1 MPLPT
6 PSTDVSELVPVGL
19 RRVTAWTWRV
29 LLLLAAAALLLWV
42 LIRTQ
47 AVVLPVIAA
56 VLLAAFVEPVTRRL
70 RSRMPDWAVAVIT
83 LLGVI
88 LLFAGVG
95 FLIVPE
101 VIGQI
106 SQVNIN
112 LNQGVGRIQA
122 FVLKNFPV
130 SERQVQEGI
139 SEAFKALQSG
149 IGSAATQ
156 VLGAA
161 GAFVGL
167 LLQGFVTL
175 FLFFF
180 FIKDGP
186 RFYRWLRA
194 ASPPSW
200 RRNVEDLL
208 PQIWTTLQSYLS
220 GVVVVGFIDAVF
232 IALALII
239 IGVPLV
245 LPLAVLTFFGAFF
258 PLVGAIVAGVA
269 AALVALVTGGFTDA
283 LLVVGAAVVV
293 QQVEGNLLQPLIMGR
308 QVELHPAVT
317 LLAVVGGG
325 AVAGIV
331 GAFLAVPTAA
341 VTRRVLRYA
350 SPHLSAAGDQASEET
365 VARKLATTGRDNG
378 DDDDDDDED
387 DVEDDPEG

>member
-19 RRVTAWTWRV
+19 RRATAYTWRV
-29 LLLLAAAALLLWV
+29 LLLIGASVLALWLLV
-42 LIRTQ
+42 RVQ

-70 RSRMPDWAVAVIT
+70 RTRMPDWAVGVIT
-83 LLGVI
+83 LLGVMV
-88 LLFAGVG
+88 LFTGVG
-95 FLIVPE
+95 LLIVPE

-112 LNQGVGRIQA
+112 LSQGVGKIQA
-122 FVLKNFPV
+122 FVLKTFPV
-130 SERQVQEGI
+130 SEGQVQEGI
-139 SEAFKALQSG
+139 SKAFSALQSG
-149 IGSAATQ
+149 IGNAATQ

-161 GAFVGL
+161 GAVVGL
-167 LLQGFVTL
+167 LLQVFVTL

-180 FIKDGP
+180 FVKDGP

-194 ASPPSW
+194 ATPPSR
-200 RRNVEDLL
+200 RRNVEELL
-208 PQIWTTLQSYLS
+208 PQIWSTLQSYLS
-220 GVVVVGFIDAVF
+220 GVVVVGLIDAVF

-239 IGVPLV
+239 VGVPLV
-245 LPLAVLTFFGAFF
+245 LPLAVLTFVGAFF
-258 PLVGAIVAGVA
+258 PLVGAIVAGLA
-269 AALVALVTGGFTDA
+269 AALVALVTGGVTDA

-293 QQVEGNLLQPLIMGR
+293 QQIEGNLLQPLIMGR

-317 LLAVVGGG
+317 LLAVTGGA

-331 GAFLAVPTAA
+331 GAFLAVPIAA

-350 SPHLSAAGDQASEET
+350 SPHLASAGERASEPS
-365 VARKLATTGRDNG
+365 VARKLASAGRDDG
-378 DDDDDDDED
+378 DED
-387 DVEDDPEG
+387 EDEGKQSDPEG

>member
-6 PSTDVSELVPVGL
+6 PSTDVAELVPVSL
-19 RRVTAWTWRV
+19 RRASAWTWRV
-29 LLLLAAAALLLWV
+29 LLLLAAAALLIWV

-70 RSRMPDWAVAVIT
+70 RARMPDWAVAVIT
-83 LLGVI
+83 LLGLV

-95 FLIVPE
+95 LLIVPE
-101 VIGQI
+101 VVGQI

-139 SEAFKALQSG
+139 SQAFSALQSG
-149 IGSAATQ
+149 IGAAATQ

-161 GAFVGL
+161 GAVVGVL
-167 LLQGFVTL
+167 VQVFVTL

-180 FIKDGP
+180 FVKDGP

-200 RRNVEDLL
+200 RRNVEELL

-245 LPLAVLTFFGAFF
+245 LPLAVLTFVGAFF

-269 AALVALVTGGFTDA
+269 AALVALVTGGLTDA

-317 LLAVVGGG
+317 LLAVTGGA
-325 AVAGIV
+325 AVAGII
-331 GAFLAVPTAA
+331 GAFLAVPIVA

-350 SPHLSAAGDQASEET
+350 SPHLASAGERASEPS
-365 VARKLATTGRDNG
+365 VARKLATAGRD
-378 DDDDDDDED
+378 DKTDDED
-387 DVEDDPEG
+387 DIPGDPEG